1 MPDGVTDYLAQCLA
15 GVPES
20 KYRTRLALELE
31 AHLTDLAE
39 SFLARGFDQA
49 EAARLAMEKLGR
61 PERLREE
68 YAAAWLRQPECFR
81 RDLRRLLLCLLLAP
95 AGHLLASI
103 FLEWFGSY
111 DAFAVRRDLRLIGS
125 PAWSLLARSVR
136 FVSGA
141 LPCLLWLLLR
151 FRRSPTRRAW
161 VTAGLLLAWGLDM
174 AFLLLDAGM
183 RGLPSPLYVLGTL
196 GASLLIGLVFG

>member
-1 MPDGVTDYLAQCLA
+1 MPDGLTDYLARCLA

-20 KYRTRLALELE
+20 RYRARLALELE

-39 SFLARGFDQA
+39 SFLARGFDERAAQA
-49 EAARLAMEKLGR
+49 RAMEMLGS

-95 AGHLLASI
+95 LGRLAASV
-103 FLEWFGSY
+103 FLEWFGSSG
-111 DAFAVRRDLRLIGS
+111 AFPIRQSLGLSGT
-125 PAWSLLARSVR
+125 PAWRLVSRSVLFAAR
-136 FVSGA
+136 A
-141 LPCLLWLLLR
+141 LPCLVWLLLR

-161 VTAGLLLAWGLDM
+161 VTAGLLLVWGLDM
-174 AFLLLDAGM
+174 ALLMLDAGN
-183 RGLPSPLYVLGTL
+183 RGLPSPLYALGTL
-196 GASLLIGLVFG
+196 GASLLIGLIFG